1 MPILASVVFEVPP
14 GRTQDYIATFERAG
28 YRATALRFSK
38 GDKKNLSQAA
48 IALRCRGPT
57 ENQMRQYCEMRD
69 ELASVL
75 TAAGLTGWCCN
86 GFGSVN
92 EEGAG

>member
-14 GRTQDYIATFERAG
+14 GRAQDYIATFERAG
-28 YRATALRFSK
+28 YRATALRLQGRQEELVAS
-38 GDKKNLSQAA
+38 GYRPQVS
-48 IALRCRGPT
+48 GPT
-57 ENQMRQYCEMRD
+57 ENQMRQYDEMRD